1 VHVAALARVRQTH
14 GAPRHGVFNTAH
26 DQLGAQFLRTQVAEV
41 GDLGEVVAGV
51 DHQQRVGYAARTEG
65 LFGALE
71 HDQGVLAA
79 GEQQRGALERRSHL
93 AQDEDGFFFQRVQVG
108 VAQVV
113 ITCVLQGG
121 LDHGGFGAGVHEG
134 VRSMEDTRGDVADC
148 TCRPHSLALS
158 CSHHQRPAR
167 KSSPT
172 LMARVQGAQPML
184 GKNWSCKAL

>member
-1 VHVAALARVRQTH
+1 MRQAHRAA
-14 GAPRHGVFNTAH
+14 RHGVFNAAH
-26 DQLGAQFLRTQVAEV
+26 DQLGAQLLGALVAEG

-51 DHQQRVGYAARTEG
+51 DHQQRVGNAARAKCF
-65 LFGALE
+65 LGALE
-71 HDQGVLAA
+71 HHQRVLAA
-79 GEQQRGALERRSHL
+79 REQQCGALEGGRHL

-113 ITCVLQGG
+113 VAGVLQGG

-134 VRSMEDTRGDVADC
+134 VRSMEDTREEVAGC

-184 GKNWSCKAL
+184 GKNWSCRAL